1 MSMLTPPGMGGKYRI
16 TGDKYPRMRRTGG
29 RRKLVLAATGGVL
42 ALGLVGWGTFQLV
55 DVFTGG
61 STATAAGGRNCPA
74 PATSASPA
82 KATPLPA
89 PGRIKVNVL
98 NATERSGLA
107 KQTADALKKRGFAI
121 GEVGNATEEYDKK
134 VKGTVLLL
142 GAADAVDGAFPVLAT
157 QVGGAKQKVEAP
169 VKGEPA
175 EAEGEADGAAK
186 GPRKPNEVDLIIGDG
201 FKKLAPRP
209 PPPAPSRRST
219 PRSPPRRPRPPGAAD
234 RAPPR
239 TAAPPGP

>member
-1 MSMLTPPGMGGKYRI
+1 MTEAIQADQIPHTRIGKSPRI
-16 TGDKYPRMRRTGG
+16 T
-29 RRKLVLAATGGVL
+29 
-42 ALGLVGWGTFQLV
+42 
-55 DVFTGG
+55 
-61 STATAAGGRNCPA
+61 PA
-74 PATSASPA
+74 PIRPVRPDGARPPTTQT
-82 KATPLPA
+82 TPLPA
-89 PGRIKVNVL
+89 PDRIKVNVL

-175 EAEGEADGAAK
+175 KADAAEAEGEADGAAK

-201 FKKLAPRP
+201 FKKLAPEAAATGALKALN
-209 PPPAPSRRST
+209 APK
-219 PRSPPRRPRPPGAAD
+219 PSPSP
-234 RAPPR
+234 
-239 TAAPPGP
+239 TAAGRC

>member
-169 VKGEPA
+169 AKGEPA
-175 EAEGEADGAAK
+175 KANAAEGEGEADGAAK

-201 FKKLAPRP
+201 FKKLAPEAAATGALKALN
-209 PPPAPSRRST
+209 APK
-219 PRSPPRRPRPPGAAD
+219 PSPSP
-234 RAPPR
+234 
-239 TAAPPGP
+239 TAAGRC

>member
-1 MSMLTPPGMGGKYRI
+1 MGGKYRI

-61 STATAAGGRNCPA
+61 STATVAGGRNCPA

-175 EAEGEADGAAK
+175 KADAAEAEGEADGAAK

-201 FKKLAPRP
+201 FKKLAPEAAATGALKALN
-209 PPPAPSRRST
+209 APK
-219 PRSPPRRPRPPGAAD
+219 PSPSP
-234 RAPPR
+234 
-239 TAAPPGP
+239 TAAGRC

>member
-1 MSMLTPPGMGGKYRI
+1 MGGKYRI

-175 EAEGEADGAAK
+175 KADAAEAEGEADEADEADEAAK

-201 FKKLAPRP
+201 FKKLAPEAAATGALKALN
-209 PPPAPSRRST
+209 APK
-219 PRSPPRRPRPPGAAD
+219 PSPSP
-234 RAPPR
+234 
-239 TAAPPGP
+239 TAAGRC

>member
-16 TGDKYPRMRRTGG
+16 TGDKYPRMRPTGG

-61 STATAAGGRNCPA
+61 STATAAGGKNCPA
-74 PATSASPA
+74 PATSVSPA
-82 KATPLPA
+82 KVTPLPA

-107 KQTADALKKRGFAI
+107 KATADALKKRGFAI

-175 EAEGEADGAAK
+175 KADAAEGEGESDEAAK

-201 FKKLAPRP
+201 FKKLAPEAAATGALKALNTP
-209 PPPAPSRRST
+209 KPS
-219 PRSPPRRPRPPGAAD
+219 PSPSSGGRC
-234 RAPPR
+234 
-239 TAAPPGP
+239 

>member
-61 STATAAGGRNCPA
+61 STATVAGGRNCPA

-175 EAEGEADGAAK
+175 KADAAEAEGEADGAAK

-201 FKKLAPRP
+201 FKKLAPEAAATGALKALN
-209 PPPAPSRRST
+209 APK
-219 PRSPPRRPRPPGAAD
+219 PSPSP
-234 RAPPR
+234 
-239 TAAPPGP
+239 TAAGRC

>member
-1 MSMLTPPGMGGKYRI
+1 L
-16 TGDKYPRMRRTGG
+16 D
-29 RRKLVLAATGGVL
+29 
-42 ALGLVGWGTFQLV
+42 
-55 DVFTGG
+55 
-61 STATAAGGRNCPA
+61 PA
-74 PATSASPA
+74 QA
-82 KATPLPA
+82 KPLPA

-98 NATERSGLA
+98 NATARSGLA

-175 EAEGEADGAAK
+175 EADAAEAEGGADGAAK

-201 FKKLAPRP
+201 FKKLAPEAAATGALKALN
-209 PPPAPSRRST
+209 APK
-219 PRSPPRRPRPPGAAD
+219 PSPSPSAGGRC
-234 RAPPR
+234 
-239 TAAPPGP
+239 

>member
-1 MSMLTPPGMGGKYRI
+1 MSMLTPPGMGGKYRV
-16 TGDKYPRMRRTGG
+16 TGDKYPRMRRTGN
-29 RRKLVLAATGGVL
+29 RRKLVLAATGGLL

-61 STATAAGGRNCPA
+61 STVTAAGGKSCPR

-82 KATPLPA
+82 AVKPLPA

-98 NATERSGLA
+98 NATERGGLA
-107 KQTADALKKRGFAI
+107 KKTADALKKRGFAI

-157 QVGGAKQKVEAP
+157 QVGGARQKVETPA
-169 VKGEPA
+169 GSEPA
-175 EAEGEADGAAK
+175 KAEAAQTDATGADDEADAPK
-186 GPRKPNEVDLIIGDG
+186 GPRKPNEVDLILGDG
-201 FKKLAPRP
+201 FEKLAPEAAATGALKALNAP
-209 PPPAPSRRST
+209 KPSPTPAP
-219 PRSPPRRPRPPGAAD
+219 GA
-234 RAPPR
+234 RC
-239 TAAPPGP
+239 

>member
-1 MSMLTPPGMGGKYRI
+1 MGGKYRI
-16 TGDKYPRMRRTGG
+16 TGDKYPACALRAAAASWSWPPPAACWPSDSSAGEPSSSSTSSPAVPPPRRQ
-29 RRKLVLAATGGVL
+29 AAR
-42 ALGLVGWGTFQLV
+42 
-55 DVFTGG
+55 
-61 STATAAGGRNCPA
+61 TAPRP
-74 PATSASPA
+74 PPASPR
-82 KATPLPA
+82 PRSPPPA

-107 KQTADALKKRGFAI
+107 KATADALKKRGFAI

-169 VKGEPA
+169 LKGEPA
-175 EAEGEADGAAK
+175 KADAAEGEGEGESDEAAK

-201 FKKLAPRP
+201 FKKLAPEAAATGALKALN
-209 PPPAPSRRST
+209 APK
-219 PRSPPRRPRPPGAAD
+219 PSPSPSSGGRC
-234 RAPPR
+234 
-239 TAAPPGP
+239 